1 MSVGIGDI
9 PEGVNTSTAFRVT
22 MVKLASPYPGSDEED
37 TVVAVSSS
45 GNAIGL
51 QECELFNS
59 PGPEEN
65 PGFREGFHQRYH
77 RHLQQIVG

>member
-1 MSVGIGDI
+1 MSVGIGDM

-45 GNAIGL
+45 VGDAIGL
-51 QECELFNS
+51 QECELLNS

-65 PGFREGFHQRYH
+65 PEFREDFHQ
-77 RHLQQIVG
+77 

>member
-22 MVKLASPYPGSDEED
+22 MVKLASLYPGSDEED

-45 GNAIGL
+45 GDAIGL
-51 QECELFNS
+51 QDCELLNS

-65 PGFREGFHQRYH
+65 PEFREDFHQ
-77 RHLQQIVG
+77 